1 VDPSTPQQHRLGD
14 RRQVDEVA
22 HLAILVVQQK
32 RKPAEEALV
41 PVMVRDASITG
52 ACLVLPFDA
61 AEPPVGQTLTLVID
75 GERGSVRV
83 RWSRRVDDPALGQTA
98 TCGVEFIDPH
108 PTFLPSIY
116 VWLDRQKALGGAK
129 MRE

>member
-1 VDPSTPQQHRLGD
+1 MDPNTPKQHRLGD
-14 RRQVDEVA
+14 RRPVDEVA